1 MATTTL
7 EVTLR
12 IAVNHP
18 NQALD
23 ENSVKALI
31 NEGTSAIADNVGILT
46 TIGDEPAESVC
57 VSVTKLRLQGTDK
70 RFHQLS
76 LSLYGTDAV
85 PWGRD

>member
-1 MATTTL
+1 MATTKL
-7 EVTLR
+7 EVTLL

-18 NQALD
+18 NVALD

-31 NEGTSAIADNVGILT
+31 NEGTSAIADNVELLS
-46 TIGDEPAESVC
+46 TISDEPAESIC

-70 RFHQLS
+70 RFHQLAH
-76 LSLYGTDAV
+76 SLYGTEDV

>member
-1 MATTTL
+1 MAQTIL

-12 IAVNHP
+12 IAISHP

-31 NEGTSAIADNVGILT
+31 NEGTSAITDNVDCLT
-46 TIGDEPAESVC
+46 TIGDESVESLSVG
-57 VSVTKLRLQGTDK
+57 VSKLRINKQRQAVSLFGTED
-70 RFHQLS
+70 
-76 LSLYGTDAV
+76 V